1 MSKQLQHEL
10 VKSIGFNRLYLLAVY
25 LLALSLLPGKLDVWP
40 LAPTT
45 SHTDRW
51 GHSDLV
57 KVTLSRSKRELIWSS
72 GSSHCD
78 ALCAK
83 LLQSCPTLCDPLD
96 CSPPGSSVH
105 GILPARILVWGFPP
119 SHWREQ
125 ERFSW
130 VGDWL
135 VVIHHAEVSDE
146 RQQSWWVMSAFEGSH
161 TLYSRTES

>member
-105 GILPARILVWGFPP
+105 GISQSRILEWVATLSSKG
-119 SHWREQ
+119 S
-125 ERFSW
+125 SW
-130 VGDWL
+130 SRDWAC
-135 VVIHHAEVSDE
+135 ISYVSSIG
-146 RQQSWWVMSAFEGSH
+146 RQV
-161 TLYSRTES
+161 LYP

>member
-57 KVTLSRSKRELIWSS
+57 KVTLSRSKRVLIWSS

-105 GILPARILVWGFPP
+105 GISQARILEWVATLSSRGSSWPRNWSLVSLIEGRFFAVWAT
-119 SHWREQ
+119 REAPQ
-125 ERFSW
+125 YIYIYIACEYIIP
-130 VGDWL
+130 L
-135 VVIHHAEVSDE
+135 
-146 RQQSWWVMSAFEGSH
+146 
-161 TLYSRTES
+161 